1 MKTKEIPYIFTGP
14 LAEYCTKYIDY
25 KRSLGFKM
33 GSSAYYLL
41 RGMDTFFLQ
50 HGLPLNSPILQ
61 KEVVEKYVAR
71 RGSESV
77 KTQHMRM
84 SIIRQFSLFMTRLG
98 FNYYVYPETN
108 FVQVKDDFIPYIFT
122 HNEVERLTKIL
133 DKIPLSPW
141 YPTYH
146 IVYPMLFRMLYG
158 CGLRIN
164 EALGLK
170 MQNVDI
176 KQGIIRLDA
185 TKNNIQRLI
194 PMSKSLHKYCKK
206 YIIQMSF
213 SSSYDGYYY
222 PTRKGNQYNSTT
234 VYCQF
239 RKFMTLAGIFRENGT
254 TPRVHDIRHTFAVH
268 ALEKMVDEGRDI
280 YCALPV
286 LSTYLGHRGLESTE
300 KYLRLTIEAH
310 DSIIATMTKYYN
322 DIYPEVVDYED

>member
-1 MKTKEIPYIFTGP
+1 MKNREIDYIFTGP
-14 LAEYCTKYIDY
+14 LAEYCTKYIVY

-33 GSSAYYLL
+33 GSSVYYLL

-50 HGLPLNSPILQ
+50 HGLSLNSSILT
-61 KEVVEKYVAR
+61 KEMVEKYVAR
-71 RGSESV
+71 RGVESV

-84 SIIRQFSLFMTRLG
+84 SIIRQFSLFMNRLG
-98 FNYYVYPETN
+98 FSYYVYPETD
-108 FVQVKDDFIPYIFT
+108 FVQIKNDFIPYIFT
-122 HNEVERLTKIL
+122 HNEIERLTKIL
-133 DKIPLSPW
+133 DKIPISPR

-146 IVYPMLFRMLYG
+146 IIYPMLFRMLYG

-170 MQNVDI
+170 LKNIDI
-176 KQGIIRLDA
+176 EQGIIRLDA
-185 TKNNIQRLI
+185 TKNNIQRLM

-206 YIIQMSF
+206 YVKRMGF

-222 PTRKGNQYNSTT
+222 PSKNGSQYNSTP

-239 RKFMTLAGIFRENGT
+239 RKFMSMAGIFRENGT
-254 TPRVHDIRHTFAVH
+254 TPRVHDIRHTFSVH
-268 ALEKMVDEGRDI
+268 ALEKMVDEGNDI
-280 YCALPV
+280 YCSLPI

-310 DSIIATMTKYYN
+310 ASIIGTMTEYYN
-322 DIYPEVVDYED
+322 DAYSEVVDYEN